1 MVRAQKRGMGKMR
14 ERTARPKRQNYR
26 RTRKQIF
33 RGSSGG
39 GGLGALWACS
49 GADISRGRATPTE
62 HREPRVGER
71 KRSREGQGGK
81 KMEGGGDKDGGTT
94 LVIGSL
100 ATVG

>member
-39 GGLGALWACS
+39 GGSGALWACS

-62 HREPRVGER
+62 HREPRRVGER
-71 KRSREGQGGK
+71 KKRGRGKEERRWRGEGIRMGVQH
-81 KMEGGGDKDGGTT
+81 
-94 LVIGSL
+94 L
-100 ATVG
+100 

>member
-39 GGLGALWACS
+39 GGARGPCGHAPVLTSAEAEQPPQSTASHEGWA
-49 GADISRGRATPTE
+49 RGR
-62 HREPRVGER
+62 
-71 KRSREGQGGK
+71 REGGARRR
-81 KMEGGGDKDGGTT
+81 EDGGGRG
-94 LVIGSL
+94 
-100 ATVG
+100 